1 MFRKLSKWFI
11 THCKMEICISSINY
25 SVDCYSVHKN
35 CIITLYERELCS
47 TILPGKNCVLL
58 NSVQEFIEIEAWLL
72 LTFFIK
78 FYAFYCQT
86 LKNKMLEKGGSSNRQ
101 KKRLLLSPSFTT
113 KFVFVF
119 VLSQES
125 AFSQRFYFEANRKSW
140 VLLKIGTRDFQNSPP
155 FGISACFFILQ

>member
-78 FYAFYCQT
+78 FYALYCQI
-86 LKNKMLEKGGSSNRQ
+86 LKNTKVVLQLDRKTW
-101 KKRLLLSPSFTT
+101 LLLSPIFTT

-119 VLSQES
+119 VLTQEN
-125 AFSQRFYFEANRKSW
+125 AFSQRFHFEANRKSQ
-140 VLLKIGTRDFQNSPP
+140 VLLKISTRVF
-155 FGISACFFILQ
+155 

>member
-1 MFRKLSKWFI
+1 MTTAVKSMLHKVVQYFSRSNTTYVQKIVEMVYYSLQDGNLYKFYKLFS
-11 THCKMEICISSINY
+11 
-25 SVDCYSVHKN
+25 CYSVHKN

-72 LTFFIK
+72 LTSFIK
-78 FYAFYCQT
+78 FYAFYCQI

-125 AFSQRFYFEANRKSW
+125 AFS
-140 VLLKIGTRDFQNSPP
+140 
-155 FGISACFFILQ
+155 